1 MTTKTQ
7 MKTKTNKA
15 LKAEIKGEL
24 ETQKEIKREEN
35 RKLNANLREV
45 IIYTK
50 ETCPYCISFLKLVDD
65 EGIKYINKEIEQ
77 EGVREEF
84 NKMTALT
91 GQGVF
96 PTILT
101 NDNYLIPNRDF
112 RGMPQGIQMIKA
124 IAQPS
129 YINPPN
135 DLKMIEMIKQ
145 MNSNI
150 QQAFENMQRNFQ
162 PMQKFIT
169 DIQKEIDEE
178 NTENTEVTKTK
189 PNQNSRGGCGK

>member
-1 MTTKTQ
+1 MAT
-7 MKTKTNKA
+7 KTKTKTKNA

-24 ETQKEIKREEN
+24 EIQKEKKREEN

-45 IIYTK
+45 VLYTK
-50 ETCPYCISFLKLVDD
+50 EKCPYCVNFKQLLDD
-65 EGIKYINKEIEQ
+65 EGIKYTEKEISQ
-77 EGVREEF
+77 KGIREEF
-84 NKMTALT
+84 DKVSSIT

-112 RGMPQGIQMIKA
+112 RGMGQGIQMIKA

-129 YINPPN
+129 YVNPPN
-135 DLKMIEMIKQ
+135 DVKIVEMLKQ
-145 MNSNI
+145 MNSNF
-150 QQAFENMQRNFQ
+150 QQAFETMQKSFQ

-169 DIQKEIDEE
+169 DIQNEIIEE
-178 NTENTEVTKTK
+178 EKAAEEK
-189 PNQNSRGGCGK
+189 SE

>member
-1 MTTKTQ
+1 MTTKT
-7 MKTKTNKA
+7 KDA

-45 IIYTK
+45 VLYTK
-50 ETCPYCISFLKLVDD
+50 ETCPYCISFKKQLDD
-65 EGIKYINKEIEQ
+65 EGIKYTEKEIEQ

-84 NKMTALT
+84 NKMAALT
-91 GQGVF
+91 GQAVF

-112 RGMPQGIQMIKA
+112 RGMPQGVQMIKA

-129 YINPPN
+129 YVNPPN
-135 DLKMIEMIKQ
+135 DVKVVEMLKQ
-145 MNSNI
+145 MNSNM
-150 QQAFENMQRNFQ
+150 QQAFENMQRTIQ
-162 PMQKFIT
+162 PIQKFMT
-169 DIQKEIDEE
+169 DIQNEIAEEEKEKSE
-178 NTENTEVTKTK
+178 
-189 PNQNSRGGCGK
+189 

>member
-1 MTTKTQ
+1 MTTKT
-7 MKTKTNKA
+7 KDA

-45 IIYTK
+45 VLYTK
-50 ETCPYCISFLKLVDD
+50 ETCPYCINFKKQLDD
-65 EGIKYINKEIEQ
+65 EGIKYTEKEIEQ

-84 NKMTALT
+84 NKMAALT
-91 GQGVF
+91 GQAVF

-112 RGMPQGIQMIKA
+112 RGMSQGVQMIKA

-129 YINPPN
+129 YVNPPN
-135 DLKMIEMIKQ
+135 DIKIVEMLKQ
-145 MNSNI
+145 MNSNM
-150 QQAFENMQRNFQ
+150 QHAFENMQRTIQPIQNF
-162 PMQKFIT
+162 MT
-169 DIQKEIDEE
+169 DIQNEIAEEEKEKSE
-178 NTENTEVTKTK
+178 
-189 PNQNSRGGCGK
+189 

>member
-1 MTTKTQ
+1 MTTKT
-7 MKTKTNKA
+7 KDA

-45 IIYTK
+45 VIYTK
-50 ETCPYCISFLKLVDD
+50 ETCPYCINFLKLVDD

-84 NKMTALT
+84 NKITALT
-91 GQGVF
+91 GTGVF
-96 PTILT
+96 PTIFT

-112 RGMPQGIQMIKA
+112 RGMPQGIQMIKT

-129 YINPPN
+129 YENPPN
-135 DLKMIEMIKQ
+135 DIKAIEMLKQ
-145 MNSNI
+145 MNSNF
-150 QQAFENMQRNFQ
+150 QQAFEGIQRSLA
-162 PMQKFIT
+162 PIQKFIT
-169 DIQKEIDEE
+169 DIQKEIEE
-178 NTENTEVTKTK
+178 EEKAEEEKTSEK
-189 PNQNSRGGCGK
+189 